1 MIDLDNISF
10 DHCIKCT
17 VCTVYCPVARETHL
31 YPGPKFSGPDT
42 ERLRIKSP
50 DLYDESL
57 KYCSNCKRCEIVC
70 PSDVHIADIIRLASA
85 HNPKKRLKLRDMLLS
100 STDLI
105 GTVATRISGIT
116 NLMMK
121 LPPLR
126 SLLQLFLG
134 LSGKRAFPEYAKGSF
149 RQWYAGQEN
158 KQAAYPNRVVYF
170 HGCYV
175 NYNDPELGKA
185 VLRIMNRLDTGVFI
199 TEEKCCGI
207 PLISN
212 NRMQKAKQHAR
223 HNIKVLANALD
234 NPRTK
239 IVLTSSSCCLTL
251 DHEYK
256 KLLEMDTAPIAGRI
270 ELLTGFLYHKYGEG
284 QLPPLKPVQLKV
296 AYHAPC
302 HLEHMGGVVHT
313 VGLLRKIPGLD
324 LRLLHS
330 ECCGISGTYGFKE
343 ENYAISQAIGRHLFD
358 QINEMQPD
366 LVITDCE
373 TCKWQIEFNTSYR
386 VVHPI
391 SLLAEA
397 MGLESI
403 PATGMGRQSPVSRRG
418 STRDN

>member
-1 MIDLDNISF
+1 MINLDNISF

-42 ERLRIKSP
+42 ERLRIKNP
-50 DLYDESL
+50 DLFDESL

-85 HNPKKRLKLRDMLLS
+85 QNPRRRLRLRDLLLS

-105 GTVATRISGIT
+105 GRMATRLSSIT
-116 NLMMK
+116 NRMMK
-121 LPPLR
+121 LSPLR
-126 SLLQLFLG
+126 YLLQLFLG
-134 LSGKRAFPEYAKGSF
+134 VSQERAFPLYAKGSF
-149 RQWYAGQEN
+149 RKWYAAQ
-158 KQAAYPNRVVYF
+158 KDRQTAYPNHVVYF

-185 VLRIMNRLDTGVFI
+185 VLRIMNRLNIGVLI
-199 TEEKCCGI
+199 TKEKCCGI

-212 NRMQKAKQHAR
+212 NRIKEAKKHAQ
-223 HNIKVLANALD
+223 HNIDVLTNAIN
-234 NPRTK
+234 NPETK
-239 IVLTSSSCCLTL
+239 IVLTSSSCCLAL
-251 DHEYK
+251 DHEYRN
-256 KLLEMDTAPIAGRI
+256 LLELDTTPLKGHI
-270 ELLTGFLYHKYGEG
+270 ELITGFLYKIFAQG
-284 QLPPLKPVQLKV
+284 QQPTLKPVRLKV

-302 HLEHMGGVVHT
+302 HLEHMGGVIHT
-313 VGLLRKIPGLD
+313 IALLKKIPGLD
-324 LRLLHS
+324 LRILHS

-343 ENYAISQAIGRHLFD
+343 ENYGISQAIGRNLFD
-358 QINEMQPD
+358 QINEVQPD

-373 TCKWQIEFNTSYR
+373 TCKWQIEFNTPYR

-397 MGLESI
+397 MDS
-403 PATGMGRQSPVSRRG
+403 
-418 STRDN
+418 